1 MFFYLI
7 FSCSLLVR
15 LPTWPFLISV
25 LSLLGAVGFFHPLS
39 VPPVLTLLSPL
50 LVEFL
55 LGAFIAQAVMKKR
68 MPGSWVSAILAIS
81 GCVAILT
88 LFPNLPE
95 SPLGVQK
102 WRFVVW
108 GFPAAAIV
116 LGTVGLEPILTAKLP
131 KWFFETGNA
140 SYAVYLAQ
148 TFVLPGVGIIISR
161 MALNQGQA
169 FVLIIC
175 MGMSLSFIVGDVV
188 HRFIELPILAKLKRV
203 NVPGV
208 STIPRLGV

>member
-1 MFFYLI
+1 MFFYLV
-7 FSCSLLVR
+7 FSCSFLVS
-15 LPTWPFLISV
+15 LPVLPFLISV

-39 VPPVLTLLSPL
+39 VPPVLTLISPL
-50 LVEFL
+50 LFEFL
-55 LGAFIAQAVMKKR
+55 FGVLIARAVMTKR
-68 MPGSWVSAILAIS
+68 MPGRWASTILAVT

-88 LFPNLPE
+88 LFPNLPQ
-95 SPLGVQK
+95 SPNEVLK

-148 TFVLPGVGIIISR
+148 TFILPGVGIIVGR
-161 MALNQGQA
+161 MAVGQTKA

-175 MGMSLSFIVGDVV
+175 MGMSLSFVAGDVI

-208 STIPRLGV
+208 STVPKAGV